1 MKKLVKIVGIFI
13 GIIIVLAIISGG
25 SKIMGGGEKKTS
37 EELNAP
43 EPKKG
48 WSYRESTDKMD
59 GSKEYFATITST
71 NKVLFKFPYEVK
83 GGSSFDLTVRNM
95 KNKNEVLLRAE
106 KGQFN
111 GDKCRVKFDDTIV
124 NYGFSGTSD
133 HSSGLIFFDNPKKFI
148 GSLKTAKKL
157 NIECEFFQEGSRI
170 IEFNDIQGL
179 EWNR

>member
-1 MKKLVKIVGIFI
+1 MKKFIKIVGIFI
-13 GIIIVLAIISGG
+13 GIIIVLAII
-25 SKIMGGGEKKTS
+25 MGGGEKKMA
-37 EELNAP
+37 EESNVP

-59 GSKEYFATITST
+59 GSKEYFASITST
-71 NKVLFKFPYEVK
+71 NKILFKFPYEVR
-83 GGSSFDLTVRNM
+83 GGSSFKLTVRNM
-95 KNKNEVLLRAE
+95 KNKNEVLLSTE

-111 GDKCRVKFDDTIV
+111 GEKCRIKFDDTIV

-133 HSSGLIFFDNPKKFI
+133 HSTGLIFFDNPKKFI

-157 NIECEFFQEGSRI
+157 SIGCEFFQEGERI
-170 IEFNDIQGL
+170 IEFDDIQGL